1 MWPKRRLSCP
11 AAAGS
16 RSRPTSGYWRSWRRR
31 SRDARPLVPRAPWW
45 TPGGGPMRTRWDRPA
60 RRSARP
66 CTSRSAFRG
75 RSSTSPGCARPKS
88 SWPSTRTKTR
98 RSSRWPITGSWGICS
113 RSSPSSPKRSRSSM
127 GERFV
132 PAQYQ
137 PPLPVDRLILTA
149 GAEGA
154 GDRMELDV
162 LMVGAG
168 PAGLACAIELARLA
182 QREHTEVNIG
192 VLEKAEALGE
202 HCLSGAVVNPRAFRE
217 LFPDVKDADF
227 PFRGP
232 VTKERVA
239 FLTSRRA
246 FTLPTPPTMH
256 NAGNYVASLCEIVR
270 WLGERATALG
280 VNLFT
285 GFPAASLL
293 VDGRRVMGVRTTAT
307 GLDREGGRL
316 SNYMAPNDLL
326 AKVTALAEGTRGS
339 LSQAWLDW
347 QGVTSENPQIFALGV
362 KEIWETKR
370 PLDTIVHTLG
380 WPVPTDAF
388 GGSFMYPLEPK
399 LVALGLVVGLDYR
412 DAALDVHE
420 LLQRMKL
427 HPLFRRHLEGGEL
440 VEWGAK
446 TIPEGGY
453 YAVPARRSGDGVV
466 ILGDSAGFVD
476 VPSLK
481 GIHYAMQSGMFAARA
496 IYAGLR
502 AGDASAAGL
511 AEYDRLVN
519 ASFIMSDLYRTRN
532 MRLAFKDGFY
542 VGGVKAGLMTVTGGR
557 FPGRKIAVEPDANVE
572 RTLTRGA
579 SPGITPDGRH
589 TVSKVD
595 GVFKSGNATRDT
607 IPRHL
612 VIGSDVPAAV
622 AEFYAHMCPAGVYEV
637 VQGAL
642 RVNAPNCVDCK
653 ATDVLG
659 PRWTPREG
667 GSGPRYKRM

>member
-1 MWPKRRLSCP
+1 M
-11 AAAGS
+11 AEGAG
-16 RSRPTSGYWRSWRRR
+16 
-31 SRDARPLVPRAPWW
+31 
-45 TPGGGPMRTRWDRPA
+45 
-60 RRSARP
+60 
-66 CTSRSAFRG
+66 RG
-75 RSSTSPGCARPKS
+75 
-88 SWPSTRTKTR
+88 
-98 RSSRWPITGSWGICS
+98 
-113 RSSPSSPKRSRSSM
+113 
-127 GERFV
+127 EQFV
-132 PAQYQ
+132 PARFQ
-137 PPLPVDRLILTA
+137 PPPPIDRLILKD

-162 LMVGAG
+162 LIVGAG
-168 PAGLACAIELARLA
+168 PAGLACAIELAQLA
-182 QREHTEVNIG
+182 QRERTELNIG
-192 VLEKAEALGE
+192 VLEEAEALGE
-202 HCLSGAVVNPRAFRE
+202 HSLSGAVVNPGPLRE
-217 LFPDVKDADF
+217 LLPDLKDADF

-239 FLTSRRA
+239 LLSSHRA

-256 NAGNYVASLCEIVR
+256 NAGNYVASLCEMVR
-270 WLGERATALG
+270 WLGARAAGLG
-280 VNLFT
+280 VNVFT

-293 VDGRRVMGVRTTAT
+293 VHGERVAGVRTAAT
-307 GLDREGGRL
+307 GLDREGRPL
-316 SNYMAPNDLL
+316 PNYMAPNDLI

-339 LSQAWLDW
+339 LSQAWLEW
-347 QGVTSENPQIFALGV
+347 RGVTSENPQIYALGG

-380 WPVPTDAF
+380 WPVPTVAF
-388 GGSFMYPLEPK
+388 GGSFMYPLEPN

-427 HPLFRRHLEGGEL
+427 PPLFRQYLEGGEM

-466 ILGDSAGFVD
+466 VLGDSAGFVD

-481 GIHYAMQSGMFAARA
+481 GIHYAMQSGMLAARA
-496 IYAGLR
+496 IFAGLK
-502 AGDASAAGL
+502 AGDASAARL
-511 AEYDRLVN
+511 AEYDRLVK
-519 ASFIMSDLYRTRN
+519 ASFIMRDLYRTRN

-542 VGGVKAGLMTVTGGR
+542 VGGVKAALMTVTGGR
-557 FPGRKIAVEPDANVE
+557 FPGGKIAMRCDAEVE
-572 RTLTRGA
+572 RTLTPGA
-579 SPGITPDGRH
+579 RPEITPDGRLIF
-589 TVSKVD
+589 SKVD

-607 IPRHL
+607 IPTHL
-612 VIGSDVPAAV
+612 VVGTDIPAPV
-622 AEFYAHMCPAGVYEV
+622 AEFYARMCPAGVYEV
-637 VQGAL
+637 VQGGL

-667 GSGPRYKRM
+667 GSGPKYKRM